1 MINESNF
8 DHRQKNMQPAQ
19 NSGKHST
26 SGKRNKAC
34 NLHKAQ
40 ENMQLAHNTG
50 KPLQTELL

>member
-1 MINESNF
+1 MINASNF

>member
-1 MINESNF
+1 MHQTLITGRKTCNQRKSQENI
-8 DHRQKNMQPAQ
+8 QPV
-19 NSGKHST
+19 
-26 SGKRNKAC
+26 RNKAC